1 MFTPAERHFF
11 SARFSSRMCTTN
23 SSSSSLSRFPG
34 KSRFA
39 LPGADFARGRE
50 RKRAKDE
57 SDSWRTT
64 FLSRSYPHPPPLP
77 SSPPPNISF
86 SASATRSSNIST
98 ISSILI
104 GSVDPPPPLVSNTVR
119 SRNSTRKYSSSWFF
133 SSSSFSFPLTMTDG
147 NAISI
152 ASAISMYVS
161 KYFVSGW

>member
-23 SSSSSLSRFPG
+23 SSSSSSLSRFPG

-39 LPGADFARGRE
+39 LPGVDFARGRE

-57 SDSWRTT
+57 SDSRTTT

-77 SSPPPNISF
+77 SSPPNISF

-119 SRNSTRKYSSSWFF
+119 SRNSTRKNSSSSFL

>member
-11 SARFSSRMCTTN
+11 SARFTSRMCTTN
-23 SSSSSLSRFPG
+23 SSSSSLSRFPA
-34 KSRFA
+34 KHRFA
-39 LPGADFARGRE
+39 LPGVDFARGRE

-57 SDSWRTT
+57 SDSWRTPR
-64 FLSRSYPHPPPLP
+64 LSRSYPHPPPLP
-77 SSPPPNISF
+77 SSPPNISF

-104 GSVDPPPPLVSNTVR
+104 GSVDQPPPLINKTIR